1 MPGYTP
7 YVIGE
12 VFGFVVLI
20 LTNIALIYGA
30 MKNNRSF
37 IMTLADN
44 SINSVVSHWILFIQN
59 VSMFQ

>member
-44 SINSVVSHWILFIQN
+44 SINSVV
-59 VSMFQ
+59 